1 MENKSCFVGQDSF
14 KICAPMLI
22 GDIIDGRFEILACAG
37 IGGMGT
43 VYRAR
48 DLRTQELAAIKVL
61 HEDSEGTTARFSKEA
76 KLLATLEHAHIVKY
90 LAHGFAESGEPYLAM
105 EWLEGEELESRM
117 RREKLGIIET
127 IELGLRVSRALA
139 VAHAQGVV
147 HRDIKPNNLFL
158 VQSAIENVK
167 VLDFGLARIRGNTIL
182 TQTGS
187 VIGTP
192 GYMSPEQARG
202 DRNGVDVRADVFSL
216 ACVLYECVTGQPVF
230 VGAHVMA
237 VLAKVLLEEAPR
249 ARLLRPDLPKEFDNL
264 LARML
269 SKNPAMRPSNGREVA
284 EALERIAFQLR
295 NATGEGPA
303 SLRMTS
309 NESRLVSL
317 VAILPTESIKPGQV
331 DPLTD
336 KSQRLLEIAKNSL
349 EAFKATVEPL
359 AGGGVVIMFD
369 GLGNASDGVAVAARS
384 ALRLKTLLPQEV
396 VVLFTGR
403 SMASN
408 PLVVGELIDRTASL
422 VQTMSTTSWPSRL
435 ASGVVIDE
443 STRALLGGRFVV
455 AEGPGH
461 CILQSERAYDY
472 LKRSVLGRPIPCVGR
487 ERDMRSM
494 LEFIKDGF
502 DQSAARAIVLVGPA
516 GIGKSR
522 LRLEVVDRLTA
533 DVQNLFLVHG
543 RGDWLGVG
551 SSFGL
556 IRGALRVALQ
566 LDAAESEEQERAKL
580 LEAASVCG
588 AENQRRVA
596 AFLGELLGV
605 EFTDEATPE
614 LGPARA
620 NAPLMAEAI
629 QDAFIEYIQG
639 KARLGPILMVFE
651 DLHWGD
657 APSVR
662 LIDKILRDLEDLPIG
677 VLAIGRSEVHDVFP
691 GIWQE
696 RAIQS
701 LRLGRLSR
709 KAAETM
715 VTAILG
721 DVVDRSS
728 VEMIVERADGN
739 AFFIEELSRAV
750 AEERS
755 EKLPDT
761 IAGMVE
767 TRIMAL
773 PPPQRLALRAASIF
787 GRKFRMDGA
796 VALIRASLGDRS
808 PDEIFHDLVDRDFFE
823 RRPGSRQT
831 GSDILTFRQALI
843 QHAAYAMLTERDRIV
858 GHKLAAEWLESEGEQ
873 DCLVLAEHFARGGD
887 KAHAIGY
894 FFGAARQA
902 LQGGDGQAALE
913 AVRRAL
919 SCGVDGEEDSTH
931 LGIQS
936 EVLRLTD
943 ASVVLAH
950 AESLLAAGRP
960 QDAKAS
966 LQRLLADL
974 LEQARAMTD
983 PEERRFFWENV
994 PMRGRVFELAKVW
1007 GVERVSV

>member
-1 MENKSCFVGQDSF
+1 
-14 KICAPMLI
+14 MLI
-22 GDIIDGRFEILACAG
+22 GDIIDDRFELLACAG

-48 DLRTQELAAIKVL
+48 DLRTKELVAVKVL
-61 HEDSEGTTARFSKEA
+61 QEDSDGTVARFTKEA
-76 KLLATLEHAHIVKY
+76 QVLATLEHPHIVKY
-90 LAHGFAESGEPYLAM
+90 VAHGIAESGEPYLAM
-105 EWLEGEELESRM
+105 EWLQGEELETRM

-127 IELGLRVSRALA
+127 LDLGLRVSRALA
-139 VAHAQGVV
+139 TAHAQGVV

-158 VQSAIENVK
+158 VYSSIEHVK

-269 SKNPAMRPSNGREVA
+269 SKNPALRPSNGREVA

-295 NATGEGPA
+295 NATGDDPA

-317 VAILPTESIKPGQV
+317 VAILPTESIKPGPV
-331 DPLTD
+331 EPLTD
-336 KSQRLLEIAKNSL
+336 KSQRLLEIARNAL

-384 ALRLKTLLPQEV
+384 ALRLKTMLPSEV

-403 SMASN
+403 SMATN

-422 VQTMSTTSWPSRL
+422 AQTMSVISLPHRLTT
-435 ASGVVIDE
+435 GVLIDE

-455 AEGPGH
+455 VEGAGH
-461 CILQSERAYDY
+461 WILQNERAYDY

-487 ERDMRSM
+487 ERDLRSM
-494 LEFIKDGF
+494 LEFIHDGF
-502 DQSAARAIVLVGPA
+502 EQPAARAIVLVGPP

-522 LRLEVVDRLTA
+522 LRLEVVDRLSA
-533 DVQNLFLVHG
+533 DVRNLFLLHG
-543 RGDWLGVG
+543 RGDWLGLG

-566 LDAAESEEQERAKL
+566 LDAAESDEEERRKL
-580 LEAASVCG
+580 LGAASVCG
-588 AENQRRVA
+588 AGNHRRVA
-596 AFLGELLGV
+596 AFLGEMLGV
-605 EFTDEATPE
+605 EYPEDTTPE
-614 LGPARA
+614 LGLART
-620 NAPLMAEAI
+620 NAAIMADAI
-629 QDAFIEYIQG
+629 QEAFVDYIRG
-639 KARLGPILMVFE
+639 KALANPVFMVFE

-662 LIDKILRDLEDLPIG
+662 LIDKILRELADLPVV
-677 VLAIGRSEVHDVFP
+677 VLAIGRSEVHDRFP

-696 RAIQS
+696 RATQS

-715 VTAILG
+715 VQAILG
-721 DVVDRSS
+721 DVVERSS

-739 AFFIEELSRAV
+739 AFFIEELSRSV
-750 AEERS
+750 AEERA

-773 PPPQRLALRAASIF
+773 PPPQRLALRASSIF

-796 VALIRASLGDRS
+796 MALIRATLGDQ
-808 PDEIFHDLVDRDFFE
+808 PPEDIFHDLVDRDFFE
-823 RRPGSRQT
+823 RRPGVRQS
-831 GSDILTFRQALI
+831 GADVLTFRQALI
-843 QHAAYAMLTERDRIV
+843 QHAAYAMLTERDRLV
-858 GHKLAAEWLESEGEQ
+858 GHQLAAEWLESEGEQ
-873 DCLVLAEHFARGGD
+873 DCLVLAEHFARGGN
-887 KAHAIGY
+887 KTHAIGY

-902 LQGGDGQAALE
+902 LQGGDGYAALA
-913 AVRRAL
+913 AVKRAL
-919 SCGVDGEEDSTH
+919 LCGVDGEADATH
-931 LGIQS
+931 LAIQS
-936 EVLRLTD
+936 EALRLTD
-943 ASVVLAH
+943 ASVVLGH
-950 AESLLAAGRP
+950 AENLLAAGRP
-960 QDAKAS
+960 LDAKAS

-974 LEQARAMTD
+974 LEQARALTD
-983 PEERRFFWENV
+983 LEERRSFWENV
-994 PMRGRVFELAKVW
+994 PMRARVFELAKLW
-1007 GVERVSV
+1007 GVERVQT